1 VDQSGIDQKID
12 ELVPGYMPMGVTG
25 MGDMP
30 DMGGPRNSLFM
41 AGGDGPFGTIFMGGM
56 FTIVKIREHLASYDE
71 DPGWYQNPPGTVAS
85 PVGARQT
92 LGPTGPVP
100 PHPRSALADLL
111 PTTTIFSAVRAG
123 SCASMMK
130 RR

>member
-1 VDQSGIDQKID
+1 
-12 ELVPGYMPMGVTG
+12 

-41 AGGDGPFGTIFMGGM
+41 AAGEGPFGTITIMMGGM

-92 LGPTGPVP
+92 LGPFGPVP
-100 PHPRSALADLL
+100 PRPRSPLADLL
-111 PTTTIFSAVRAG
+111 PTTTTFNAVRAG